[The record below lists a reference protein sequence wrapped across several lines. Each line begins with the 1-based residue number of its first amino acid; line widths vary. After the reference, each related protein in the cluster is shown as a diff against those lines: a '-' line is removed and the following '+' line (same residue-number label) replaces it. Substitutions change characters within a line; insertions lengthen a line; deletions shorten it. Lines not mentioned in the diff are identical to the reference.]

1 MRIVNADG
9 LESFA
14 KQVSGSTSLEAN
26 FCILCGEFGANFNNC
41 YRDLVPIS
49 TCGFSHAQD
58 TKRGKSA
65 QSRILILQILFTI
78 FG

>member
-49 TCGFSHAQD
+49 TCHQKCTNDLGNSPNFFHYYLVNPDIGFHD
-58 TKRGKSA
+58 
-65 QSRILILQILFTI
+65 
-78 FG
+78 